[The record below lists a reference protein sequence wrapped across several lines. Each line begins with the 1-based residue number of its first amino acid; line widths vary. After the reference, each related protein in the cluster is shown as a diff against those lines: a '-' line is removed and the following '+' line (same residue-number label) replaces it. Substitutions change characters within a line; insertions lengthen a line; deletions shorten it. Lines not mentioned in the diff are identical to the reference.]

1 MIALLDACVAIDY
14 LRGSEAARA
23 ALHRADDLA
32 ASEITR
38 YEILAGVRAGEEER
52 IERLLALPHWLPV
65 DEGVSRRAA
74 ALSRAFTASHSGI
87 EVADYIV
94 AATVL
99 EFGTRLLTRN
109 VRHFPMLEGLRPAY

>member
-1 MIALLDACVAIDY
+1 MIALVDACVAIDY
-14 LRGSEAARA
+14 LRGSDAARA
-23 ALHRADDLA
+23 ALHGVDDLA

-38 YEILAGVRAGEEER
+38 YEILAGARDEEEER
-52 IERLLALPHWLPV
+52 IEHLLALPHWLPV

-74 ALSRAFTASHSGI
+74 ALSRAFNASHSGI
-87 EVADYIV
+87 DVADYIV
-94 AATVL
+94 AATAL